1 MLKMLFLMGPKR
13 LNSFFSQKVS
23 CPIRN
28 LKEESIAW
36 QEKCFVLNFARQ
48 LFLSSCNFIVEQ
60 KCKTEVFQDSFPV
73 KLWQD
78 NKYFVFV
85 CVCSC

>member
-1 MLKMLFLMGPKR
+1 MLKILFLIGPKR
-13 LNSFFSQKVS
+13 LKFFPQKLS
-23 CPIRN
+23 CSIRN

-36 QEKCFVLNFARQ
+36 QKKCFVLNFARQ
-48 LFLSSCNFIVEQ
+48 LFLSSCSFIVEQ

-78 NKYFVFV
+78 NNYFVFV